1 MTSVL
6 IPDSGTVSDAS
17 EHTRPQPLVPSGLF
31 PAEGPAGFSPQAPA
45 RTAGTPGWDP
55 GTGGQGPGDH
65 HQERLFSEK
74 LNAHAAPRGE
84 PWAASLFPEVRAVEF
99 VLKVVKSS

>member
-1 MTSVL
+1 M
-6 IPDSGTVSDAS
+6 
-17 EHTRPQPLVPSGLF
+17 
-31 PAEGPAGFSPQAPA
+31 
-45 RTAGTPGWDP
+45 
-55 GTGGQGPGDH
+55 GGQGSGDR

-99 VLKVVKSS
+99 VLNVVKSS